1 MLKTLQVVT
10 PVPAA
15 VNITEEVKHTNKKK
29 NCCFNMSGMYG
40 KPQIIYL

>member
-15 VNITEEVKHTNKKK
+15 VNITEEVNTQTKTKI
-29 NCCFNMSGMYG
+29 CCFNMSGMYG